1 MNEMDISSKI
11 SSGFTPSDMK
21 WNLGQL
27 SLAWQASQ
35 LAAITTLI
43 PSTPRP
49 ESQVVYMFCEGDATY
64 YRNVDMI
71 LMKHTNM
78 TYLWS
83 NVSIFKSFKSF

>member
-1 MNEMDISSKI
+1 
-11 SSGFTPSDMK
+11 MK

-27 SLAWQASQ
+27 SLAWQASK

-43 PSTPRP
+43 PSTSRQ
-49 ESQVVYMFCEGDATY
+49 ESQVVYMLREGDVTY
-64 YRNVDMI
+64 YRDVDMI
-71 LMKHTNM
+71 FMKHTNM